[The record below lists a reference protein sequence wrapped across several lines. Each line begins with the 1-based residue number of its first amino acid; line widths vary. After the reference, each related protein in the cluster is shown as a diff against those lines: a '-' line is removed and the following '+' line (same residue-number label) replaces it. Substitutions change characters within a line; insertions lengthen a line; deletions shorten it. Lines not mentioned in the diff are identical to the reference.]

1 MLLKGTFGV
10 FLVVCCQCEL
20 YARGDLRGALS
31 CSVDFQSLRKG
42 SCCDSGKRLV
52 VENVGKRVVR
62 LLKCCSPSFQKNAA
76 NPGH

>member
-20 YARGDLRGALS
+20 CARGNLRGALS
-31 CSVDFQSLRKG
+31 CSVNFQSLRKG
-42 SCCDSGKRLV
+42 SCRDSGKRLV
-52 VENVGKRVVR
+52 VENVGKRAVR
-62 LLKCCSPSFQKNAA
+62 LLECCSPSFQKNAA